1 MNIEGVED
9 RPVYTKSAPEV
20 MQALLTQLVILSAEI
35 LESFPTA
42 IFKCVFPDFWDSHF
56 KKPFTI
62 NVTA

>member
-35 LESFPTA
+35 HESFPTA
-42 IFKCVFPDFWDSHF
+42 NFKCHF
-56 KKPFTI
+56 NDVLENHYKKPFTI